1 MTRDYRLLL
10 GAFFVSTTGDWI
22 YRLALPLF
30 VLRQTGSAAATA
42 AIYAIEF
49 VPYVLFSLFGG
60 VAADRFDRRRLL
72 VAGDLASAG
81 LVGGMLAVVHF
92 APGERWLLYV
102 AALGAAS
109 VRPFYHPAFQSF
121 VPALVADRDLLRAN
135 AHLQTVENL
144 LAFGG
149 PVAGGAVVAA
159 FGIERSLAVDCL
171 SFAVSAAAIALIAR
185 RAVAEVARRR
195 GWRIGFELGEAI
207 AYLRRVRIMAW
218 ALVLVTGTNFAVFLV
233 QANLFWYLV
242 KAHDNGA
249 RGVGLVFGAE
259 GAGAVVGAVL
269 TTRLGRRLDAGRLT
283 ILGMACAT
291 AGVSFLLV
299 SGRLAIVAA
308 AWSVV
313 GVGDTII
320 VVTWF
325 TLRQKIVPPEL
336 LGRVI
341 AVQRATAFAAL
352 PLGALAGAGI
362 IGLTSNATLLVLVSA
377 VLHALL
383 TLVALVTPLRTAG
396 RGTVLAEATAGDFV
410 SPVPAT
416 PPTGG
421 VAAGAARPPA

>member
-30 VLRQTGSAAATA
+30 VLRETGSAAATA

-49 VPYVLFSLFGG
+49 VPYVLFSLVGG

-102 AALGAAS
+102 AALAAAS

-149 PVAGGAVVAA
+149 PIAGGAVVAA

-195 GWRIGFELGEAI
+195 GWRIGFELREAI

-259 GAGAVVGAVL
+259 GAGAVVGALL
-269 TTRLGRRLDAGRLT
+269 TTQLGRRLDAGRLT